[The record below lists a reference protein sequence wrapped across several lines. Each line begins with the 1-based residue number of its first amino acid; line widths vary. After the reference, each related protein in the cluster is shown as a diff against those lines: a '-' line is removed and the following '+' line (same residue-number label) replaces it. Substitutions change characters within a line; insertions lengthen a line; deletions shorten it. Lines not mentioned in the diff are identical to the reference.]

1 MIVALVL
8 CAVTVSATA
17 APPSYLV
24 ERVVTTIGGTRRVSV
39 FRDGAAVVV
48 TKPPGKAPQVQKQ
61 RLGPAEL
68 RALIQTIEESYTDL
82 QREGSMG
89 DAPGANTVEWRLA
102 PPDRPVLTLRLP
114 FAGVPMLAAARLAR
128 ALDDVER
135 KIVEGGPER
144 EDFSAWE
151 PEQGERVELV
161 DGRIVEVL
169 ETLSGTLGP
178 VVRVRAADALTS
190 EFYDLSQL
198 RRQAARRVR
207 APL

>member
-1 MIVALVL
+1 MIVGLVL
-8 CAVTVSATA
+8 CAATA
-17 APPSYLV
+17 AATAPPPTYLV
-24 ERVVTTIGGTRRVSV
+24 ERVVTTIGGARRVSV
-39 FRDGAAVVV
+39 YRDGTAVLV
-48 TKPPGKAPQVQKQ
+48 TTVPGNPPQVRKQ

-68 RALIQTIEESYTDL
+68 RALIQTINESYTDL

-102 PPDRPVLTLRLP
+102 PPDRPVFRLRLP

-151 PEQGERVELV
+151 PEQGERVELA
-161 DGRIVEVL
+161 DGRVVEVL
-169 ETLSGTLGP
+169 ETLSGTLGL

-190 EFYDLSQL
+190 EFFDLAEL
-198 RRQAARRVR
+198 RRQAVRRVR
-207 APL
+207 AQL